1 MANTQTFTAPC
12 VLIGLVAVLL
22 LTGCRSGI
30 PEPIVDL
37 PLRQASAEELVTLLN
52 QRSGGIHSLRA
63 LLQLQ
68 ARDEANQHARLRTVA
83 SPVWFRPSPL
93 EPKSQA
99 SLLYAIL
106 ITRTDIE

>member
-1 MANTQTFTAPC
+1 MA
-12 VLIGLVAVLL
+12 LIGLYWTSLDYVIGGGGGNRTRVRKPSAQNVYM
-22 LTGCRSGI
+22 CSRSI
-30 PEPIVDL
+30 EFRV
-37 PLRQASAEELVTLLN
+37 
-52 QRSGGIHSLRA
+52 RSRPA
-63 LLQLQ
+63 
-68 ARDEANQHARLRTVA
+68 ARLRTVA